1 MTCFDALG
9 GFWRPF
15 QCATVLGIRNTV
27 KAAHR
32 LWACQKICN
41 AWESCWWSLGCLERP
56 WNSCALSLYIYIYT
70 QPHIYIHTDT
80 YIHTYTTYLCF
91 LVMYIHNATLPVC
104 IYICIPYIH
113 IYIIGSD
120 GWCIHD
126 IGRHAGFTLMYMYIY
141 THIMYTHIN
150 TYI

>member
-56 WNSCALSLYIYIYT
+56 WNSCDIYIYIHSHIYIYIIYIQIHIYTHIYNLFTIPSIYIYTMQHYLYVYIYIYVY
-70 QPHIYIHTDT
+70 H
-80 YIHTYTTYLCF
+80 
-91 LVMYIHNATLPVC
+91 
-104 IYICIPYIH
+104 IH

-126 IGRHAGFTLMYMYIY
+126 IGRHAGFTLMYIYI
-141 THIMYTHIN
+141 HIMYTHIH

>member
-56 WNSCALSLYIYIYT
+56 WNSCALSLYIYTATY
-70 QPHIYIHTDT
+70 IYIHTDT
-80 YIHTYTTYLCF
+80 YIHTYTTYLRF

-104 IYICIPYIH
+104 IYIYVYHIH